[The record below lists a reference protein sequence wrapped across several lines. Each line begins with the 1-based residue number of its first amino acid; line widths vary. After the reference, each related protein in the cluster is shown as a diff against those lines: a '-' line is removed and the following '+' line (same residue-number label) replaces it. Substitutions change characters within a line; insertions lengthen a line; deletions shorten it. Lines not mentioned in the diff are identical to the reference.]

1 MTIPTL
7 HVAAV
12 TAGVCD
18 VPAIKAVCST
28 VGTSAGTIV
37 AAPLNYVAA
46 SAGGA
51 AKWMFTSVWTVFDA
65 STIVDLTQPG
75 FVAVYNLL
83 FGIAIILMVLFFL
96 LQLITG
102 LLRRDPSALGRAI
115 VGLGKA
121 VVGSF
126 LVVGVTG
133 ILLTIVDQLSTGIV
147 TATGTTMT
155 ELGAK
160 IATLGVG
167 LTALNIG
174 SPGVG
179 AIVTIFLAGLA
190 ITGTALLW
198 FSLLIRKALLLV
210 LIVLAPIA
218 LSGAVWDSTR
228 GWAGRWASTVVALVI
243 SKLVIVV
250 VFLIA
255 TAQLAAPVAFDL
267 QGVSDPIAGIV
278 LMFVAAFAPYMCY
291 RFVSFIGF
299 DVYHAIATE
308 QDSKQALNRPIPLP
322 NRPPTGALRPI
333 LDGLGSSRTSGGSG
347 PGGGAGAGGG
357 TTPPPTRPSGTGGTG
372 GLAAGNGGG
381 ASAAAVGGRA
391 AGGTTA
397 GSTAAGGA
405 AAGSGAG
412 AGSGAAAA
420 AGPVGVGIAAGVMA
434 GGAATGGVRAA
445 RATRGAVTEHAVA
458 ASADDRSAAGPQ
470 VPMPPGHGQVAR
482 PAPPTVLLPR
492 PEGQ

>member
-1 MTIPTL
+1 MTVPASQ
-7 HVAAV
+7 VV
-12 TAGVCD
+12 TVGAGVCD

-65 STIVDLTQPG
+65 STIVDVTRPG

-83 FGIAIILMVLFFL
+83 FGLAIAVITLFFL

-121 VVGSF
+121 VIGSF

-133 ILLTIVDQLSTGIV
+133 ILLTIVDQLSIGIV
-147 TATGTTMT
+147 HATGTTMAQ
-155 ELGAK
+155 LGAG

-167 LTALNIG
+167 LTALNVG

-179 AIVTIFLAGLA
+179 AIVTIFIAGLA

-218 LSGAVWDSTR
+218 LSGAVWDTTR
-228 GWAGRWASTVVALVI
+228 GWAGRWASTVVALAI

-255 TAQLAAPVAFDL
+255 TAQLTAPVAFDL
-267 QGVSDPIAGIV
+267 QGVSEPIAGIV

-322 NRPPTGALRPI
+322 NRAPTGTVRPI
-333 LDGLGSSRTSGGSG
+333 LDHLSGRTNGGGSTG
-347 PGGGAGAGGG
+347 SGSAA
-357 TTPPPTRPSGTGGTG
+357 TPAPTRPTGPGTTSAGSAGT
-372 GLAAGNGGG
+372 
-381 ASAAAVGGRA
+381 ASAAAGGTA
-391 AGGTTA
+391 AGGGAT
-397 GSTAAGGA
+397 GGA
-405 AAGSGAG
+405 AAGG
-412 AGSGAAAA
+412 GSAAAA
-420 AGPVGVGIAAGVMA
+420 AGPVGLGVAAGLTVA
-434 GGAATGGVRAA
+434 AGAATAGSQAA
-445 RATRGAVTEHAVA
+445 RATRGAVIAHTADA
-458 ASADDRSAAGPQ
+458 STAQGDASATRAPVAPAR
-470 VPMPPGHGQVAR
+470 GQTTR
-482 PAPPTVLLPR
+482 PAPPTVLQTR
-492 PEGQ
+492 PEGR

>member
-1 MTIPTL
+1 MTVSTL
-7 HVAAV
+7 EAVAVA
-12 TAGVCD
+12 AGVCD

-28 VGTSAGTIV
+28 VGASAGTVV
-37 AAPLNYVAA
+37 AAPLSYVAA

-83 FGIAIILMVLFFL
+83 FGIAVVVMLLFFL

-102 LLRRDPSALGRAI
+102 LLRRDPSALGRAV

-133 ILLTIVDQLSTGIV
+133 ILLAIVDQLSIGIV
-147 TATGTTMT
+147 TATGTTMSQ
-155 ELGAK
+155 LGAK

-174 SPGVG
+174 TPGVG
-179 AIVTIFLAGLA
+179 AIVMIFLAGLA

-198 FSLLIRKALLLV
+198 FSLLIRKSLLLV

-228 GWAGRWASTVVALVI
+228 GWAGRWASTVVALAI

-255 TAQLAAPVAFDL
+255 TAQLTAPVAFDL
-267 QGVSDPIAGIV
+267 HGVSEPIAGIV

-299 DVYHAIATE
+299 DVYHAIAAE

-322 NRPPTGALRPI
+322 NRAPTGAVRPI
-333 LDGLGSSRTSGGSG
+333 LDSLTSTSRGGRPGGSSGGGTPPSTRPSG
-347 PGGGAGAGGG
+347 PGMAPAGSAGTATAGAGG
-357 TTPPPTRPSGTGGTG
+357 T
-372 GLAAGNGGG
+372 
-381 ASAAAVGGRA
+381 A
-391 AGGTTA
+391 AGGGSTA
-397 GSTAAGGA
+397 GAAGGAGTGAAATAGPVGVGVAAGLTAAGGA
-405 AAGSGAG
+405 ATAGS
-412 AGSGAAAA
+412 
-420 AGPVGVGIAAGVMA
+420 
-434 GGAATGGVRAA
+434 RAA
-445 RATRGAVTEHAVA
+445 EATRDAVA
-458 ASADDRSAAGPQ
+458 EHTATAPTADGATSRSQAPVAPTR
-470 VPMPPGHGQVAR
+470 GQTTR
-482 PAPPTVLLPR
+482 PAPPTVLQPR
-492 PEGQ
+492 PDRGR